1 MKKTIVLF
9 TAILLSVLNINAQS
23 DEIKIK
29 KLDSILTAFTNKY
42 MFNGSVL
49 VAKKGKVLLGKG
61 YGKANFSYDIPNT
74 GETKFKLASVSK
86 QFTATA
92 IMILSEQ
99 GKLSTDDKLTKYIA
113 DYPNGDKITIHHLL
127 SHTSGIVNFTS
138 LPVFDSI
145 MEKPHTHDQLIAYF
159 KNKPLDFEPG
169 TKYNYSNSGYVLLS
183 YIIEKASGQT
193 LGGYMANNI
202 FEPLGMNNTGVF
214 EGNTKVIKNLA
225 MGYSQ
230 GEMET
235 EMENVRY
242 IDMSIPTGAGALY
255 STVEDLFIWD
265 QSLYTNKLLKKE
277 TLQKMF
283 TAVKDNYAYGW
294 MHENYR
300 GHDWIFH
307 SGGIQGFATNISR
320 FPDDSLS
327 IIILKNVDNQ
337 MFFPANQIIR
347 NIMLGFTYDLPVER
361 KVAKVDQ
368 KVYEKL
374 CGDYELEPG
383 FVLSITKENNRIFSQ
398 ATDQPKLEIFP
409 ESEYFYFLKKINAQL
424 EFTKDKKGA
433 ITSLTLLQ
441 GGQKMPAKKI
451 K

>member
-9 TAILLSVLNINAQS
+9 TALVLSALNINAQS
-23 DEIKIK
+23 DEMKIK
-29 KLDSILTAFTNKY
+29 KLDSILTAFTNKH

-49 VAKKGKVLLGKG
+49 VGKKGKVLLGKG
-61 YGKANFSYDIPNT
+61 YGNANFSYNIPNT

-92 IMILSEQ
+92 IMILAEQ
-99 GKLSTDDKLTKYIA
+99 GKLSIEDKLTKYIT

-127 SHTSGIVNFTS
+127 SHTSGITNFTA
-138 LPVFDSI
+138 LPVYDSI
-145 MEKPHTHDQLIAYF
+145 RTKPHTLDQLIAYF

-169 TKYNYSNSGYVLLS
+169 AKFNYSNSGYLLLS
-183 YIIEKASGQT
+183 YIIEKVSGQT
-193 LGGYMANNI
+193 IAGYMTNNI
-202 FEPLGMNNTGVF
+202 FEPLGMKNTGVF
-214 EGNTKVIKNLA
+214 EGNNPVIKNLA
-225 MGYSQ
+225 LGY
-230 GEMET
+230 T
-235 EMENVRY
+235 ENEAGIENAPH
-242 IDMSIPTGAGALY
+242 IDMSIPSGAGALY

-265 QSLYTNKLLKKE
+265 QALYTDKLLKKE

-283 TAVKDNYAYGW
+283 TVNKDNYGYGW
-294 MHENYR
+294 MHEKYR
-300 GHDWIFH
+300 NHDWIFH
-307 SGGIQGFATNISR
+307 SGGIEGFATNISR
-320 FPDDSLS
+320 FPDDSLV
-327 IIILKNVDNQ
+327 IIILKNIDNQ
-337 MFFPANQIIR
+337 MFLPVTQITR
-347 NIMLGFTYDLPVER
+347 NEMLGFPYELPVER
-361 KVAKVDQ
+361 KVATVDP
-368 KVYEKL
+368 KIYDKL

-441 GGQKMPAKKI
+441 GGRKMPAKKI